1 FFPVEMP
8 YKTSET
14 YILNMEIPKGYE
26 IDEKPKGARVKFNE
40 TEGMFEYLIG
50 KVGNSIQ
57 LRCTLKMNIANFN
70 IEDYETLR
78 NFYGLI
84 VQKQSEQIVFKK
96 IKK

>member
-1 FFPVEMP
+1 
-8 YKTSET
+8 
-14 YILNMEIPKGYE
+14 
-26 IDEKPKGARVKFNE
+26 
-40 TEGMFEYLIG
+40 MFEYLIG